1 MLFLSFGSKE
11 WFHPRR
17 ANGFQLNK
25 KPSIKGARHR
35 AAALPLTAGLVLL

>member
-17 ANGFQLNK
+17 AGGFQQNK
-25 KPSIKGARHR
+25 KPSIKGALHR

>member
-17 ANGFQLNK
+17 ANGFQQNK
-25 KPSIKGARHR
+25 KQAIKGAWHR
-35 AAALPLTAGLVLL
+35 AAAWPLTDGLVLL